1 MLTLEKSCGAVILR
15 RGKDGKT
22 EVLLVKMNNGMH
34 YSFPKGHVE
43 KDETEHMTAHRE
55 ILEETGLSVEFI
67 GDFRGS
73 TRYSPKKGVM
83 KDVIFFL
90 ATPSGG
96 ELHRQV
102 EEISEALWV
111 PAADAL
117 NLVTFDNDKK
127 ILSGALSA
135 YEKAEGNM

>member
-1 MLTLEKSCGAVILR
+1 MTLEKSCGAVILR

-43 KDETEHMTAHRE
+43 KDETEHMTARRE

-111 PAADAL
+111 PAVDAL